1 MLEHPEFM
9 RAGVTL
15 SQFSFQVPKPLQDN
29 YVRKRS
35 YAKAMKQYDGS
46 ALEMPRLQEPAEGM

>member
-1 MLEHPEFM
+1 M